1 MQLAVLSKSQT
12 ATVLGVHLSTINRL
26 IKSGKLPRIQLSDKR
41 VGILKANID
50 AYLKNAS
57 NQIMVTGEGL

>member
-1 MQLAVLSKSQT
+1 MQPAVLSKPQT

-41 VGILKANID
+41 VGVLKADID
-50 AYLKNAS
+50 VYLQNAS
-57 NQIMVTGEGL
+57 NRIMVTGVGL